1 MEGLKDGGEDAGG
14 GLGEFFQWWS
24 VIPLLGVEEGAVLL
38 VVEENLP
45 QRPTGKGQLTVVAFG
60 LDDQFVF
67 YNPKN
72 NG

>member
-38 VVEENLP
+38 VVEENVASAPRGQNP
-45 QRPTGKGQLTVVAFG
+45 QQRDHHYRRHRRPVCL
-60 LDDQFVF
+60 L
-67 YNPKN
+67 
-72 NG
+72 